1 MEVYISCDLSK
12 EEYKMKTRYLGKDI
26 FQVSAL
32 GLGCMGMSFAYGGAE
47 ESEAIKTIHAA
58 VDSGVTFLDSAEVYG
73 PYDNEV
79 LVGKAIKG
87 MRDKV
92 QIATKFGFRILPSGQ
107 GLERMAGVDS
117 RPEHIRE
124 AVEGSLK
131 RLNIETI
138 DLLYQHR
145 VDPSVPV
152 EDVVGTMVDLIK
164 EGKIRHIGLSEVSAD
179 TLRRACKIYPIT
191 AVQTEY
197 SLWTREP
204 EESILNACREL
215 GVGFVPYSPLGR
227 GFLTGKITDGSGFG
241 EDDFRRNLPR
251 FQQAAMQKN
260 QLLLEQLQDV
270 ADKYRCSLAQLA
282 LAWVMSKGEDIVPIP
297 GARKIA
303 HLQDNA
309 GAVSLNLSDSDIKFV
324 DHIFTPDNIQG
335 QRYNQSDFNLI
346 DK

>member
-1 MEVYISCDLSK
+1 
-12 EEYKMKTRYLGKDI
+12 MKTRYLGKEK

-47 ESEAIKTIHAA
+47 ESQAINTIHAA
-58 VDSGVTFLDSAEVYG
+58 VDMGVTFLDSAEVYG
-73 PYDNEV
+73 PFDNEV

-87 MRDKV
+87 IRDKV
-92 QIATKFGFRILPSGQ
+92 QIATKFGFRILPTGQ

-145 VDPSVPV
+145 VDPAVPV
-152 EDVVGTMVDLIK
+152 EEVVGTMADLVK
-164 EGKIRHIGLSEVSAD
+164 EGKIRHIGLSEVSAQ
-179 TLRRACKIYPIT
+179 TLRRACKVHPIT

-197 SLWTREP
+197 SLWAREP
-204 EESILNACREL
+204 EGGILKACREL

-227 GFLTGKITDGSGFG
+227 GFLTGKITDPSLFAA
-241 EDDFRRNLPR
+241 DDFRRNLPR
-251 FQQAAMQKN
+251 FQAETMRKN
-260 QLLLEQLQDV
+260 QQLLDRLQQV
-270 ADKYRCSLAQLA
+270 AGRYDATLAQMA

-297 GARKIA
+297 GARKIN
-303 HLQDNA
+303 HLRDNA
-309 GAVSLNLSDSDIKFV
+309 AAADIMLSPEDIHTI
-324 DHIFTPDNIQG
+324 DHIFAAENVAG
-335 QRYNQSDFNLI
+335 LRYNQGDFNLI

>member
-1 MEVYISCDLSK
+1 
-12 EEYKMKTRYLGKDI
+12 MKTRYLGKEK

-47 ESEAIKTIHAA
+47 ESQAINTIHAA
-58 VDSGVTFLDSAEVYG
+58 VDMGVTFLDSAEVYG
-73 PYDNEV
+73 PFDNEV

-87 MRDKV
+87 IRDKV
-92 QIATKFGFRILPSGQ
+92 QIATKFGFRILPTGQ

-145 VDPSVPV
+145 VDPAVPV
-152 EDVVGTMVDLIK
+152 EEVVGTMADLVK
-164 EGKIRHIGLSEVSAD
+164 EGKIRHIGLSEVSAQ
-179 TLRRACKIYPIT
+179 TLRRACKVHPIT

-204 EESILNACREL
+204 EGGILKACREL

-227 GFLTGKITDGSGFG
+227 GFLTGKITDPSLFAA
-241 EDDFRRNLPR
+241 DDFRRNLPR
-251 FQQAAMQKN
+251 FQAETMRKN
-260 QLLLEQLQDV
+260 QQLLDHLQQV
-270 ADKYRCSLAQLA
+270 AGRYNATLAQMA

-297 GARKIA
+297 GARKIN
-303 HLQDNA
+303 HLRDNA
-309 GAVSLNLSDSDIKFV
+309 AAADIMLSPEDILTI
-324 DHIFTPDNIQG
+324 DHIFAAENVAG
-335 QRYNQSDFNLI
+335 LRYNQGDFNLI

>member
-1 MEVYISCDLSK
+1 
-12 EEYKMKTRYLGKDI
+12 MKTRYLGKEK

-47 ESEAIKTIHAA
+47 ESQAINTIHAA
-58 VDSGVTFLDSAEVYG
+58 VDMGVTFLDSAEVYG
-73 PYDNEV
+73 PFDNEV

-87 MRDKV
+87 IRDKV
-92 QIATKFGFRILPSGQ
+92 QIATKFGFRILPTGQ

-145 VDPSVPV
+145 VDPAVPV
-152 EDVVGTMVDLIK
+152 EEVVGTMADLVK
-164 EGKIRHIGLSEVSAD
+164 EGKIRHIGLSEVSAQ
-179 TLRRACKIYPIT
+179 TLRRACKVHPIT

-204 EESILNACREL
+204 EGGILKACREL

-227 GFLTGKITDGSGFG
+227 GFLTGKITDPSLFAA
-241 EDDFRRNLPR
+241 DDFRRNLPR
-251 FQQAAMQKN
+251 FQAETMRKN
-260 QLLLEQLQDV
+260 QQLLDRLQQV
-270 ADKYRCSLAQLA
+270 AGRYDATLAQMA

-297 GARKIA
+297 GA
-303 HLQDNA
+303 
-309 GAVSLNLSDSDIKFV
+309 
-324 DHIFTPDNIQG
+324 
-335 QRYNQSDFNLI
+335 
-346 DK
+346 

>member
-1 MEVYISCDLSK
+1 
-12 EEYKMKTRYLGKDI
+12 MKTRYLGKEK

-32 GLGCMGMSFAYGGAE
+32 GLGCMGMSFAYGRAE
-47 ESEAIKTIHAA
+47 ESQAINTIHAA
-58 VDSGVTFLDSAEVYG
+58 VDMGVTFLDSAEVYG
-73 PYDNEV
+73 PFDNEV

-87 MRDKV
+87 IRDKV
-92 QIATKFGFRILPSGQ
+92 QIATKFGFRILPTGQ

-145 VDPSVPV
+145 VDPAVPV
-152 EDVVGTMVDLIK
+152 EEVVGTMADLVK
-164 EGKIRHIGLSEVSAD
+164 EGKIRHIGLSEVSAQ
-179 TLRRACKIYPIT
+179 TLRRACKVHPIT

-204 EESILNACREL
+204 EGGILKACREL

-227 GFLTGKITDGSGFG
+227 GFLTGKITDPSLFAA
-241 EDDFRRNLPR
+241 DDFRRNLPR
-251 FQQAAMQKN
+251 FQAETMRKN
-260 QLLLEQLQDV
+260 QQLLDRLQQV
-270 ADKYRCSLAQLA
+270 AGRYDATLAQMA

-297 GARKIA
+297 GARKIN
-303 HLQDNA
+303 HLRDNA
-309 GAVSLNLSDSDIKFV
+309 AAADIMLSPEDILTI
-324 DHIFTPDNIQG
+324 DHIFAAENVAG
-335 QRYNQSDFNLI
+335 LRYNQGDFNLI

>member
-1 MEVYISCDLSK
+1 
-12 EEYKMKTRYLGKDI
+12 MKTRYLGKEK

-47 ESEAIKTIHAA
+47 ESQAINTIHAA
-58 VDSGVTFLDSAEVYG
+58 VDMGVTFLDSAEVYG
-73 PYDNEV
+73 PFDNEV

-87 MRDKV
+87 IRDKV
-92 QIATKFGFRILPSGQ
+92 QIATKFGFRILPTGQ

-145 VDPSVPV
+145 VDPAVPV
-152 EDVVGTMVDLIK
+152 EEVVGTMADLVK
-164 EGKIRHIGLSEVSAD
+164 EGKIRHIGLSEVSAQ
-179 TLRRACKIYPIT
+179 TLRRACKVHPIT

-204 EESILNACREL
+204 EGGILKACREL

-227 GFLTGKITDGSGFG
+227 GFLTGKITDPSLFAA
-241 EDDFRRNLPR
+241 DDFRRNLPR
-251 FQQAAMQKN
+251 FQAETMRKN
-260 QLLLEQLQDV
+260 QQLLDRLQQV
-270 ADKYRCSLAQLA
+270 AGRYDATLAQMA
-282 LAWVMSKGEDIVPIP
+282 LAWVLSKGEDIVPIP
-297 GARKIA
+297 GARKIN
-303 HLQDNA
+303 HLRDNA
-309 GAVSLNLSDSDIKFV
+309 AAADIMLSPEDILTI
-324 DHIFTPDNIQG
+324 DHIFAAENVAG
-335 QRYNQSDFNLI
+335 LRYNQGDFNLI

>member
-1 MEVYISCDLSK
+1 
-12 EEYKMKTRYLGKDI
+12 MKTRYLGKEK

-47 ESEAIKTIHAA
+47 EPQAINTIHAA
-58 VDSGVTFLDSAEVYG
+58 VDMGVTFLDSAEVYG
-73 PYDNEV
+73 PFDNEV

-87 MRDKV
+87 IRDKV
-92 QIATKFGFRILPSGQ
+92 QIATKFGFRILPTGQ

-145 VDPSVPV
+145 VDPAVPV
-152 EDVVGTMVDLIK
+152 EEVVGTMADLVK
-164 EGKIRHIGLSEVSAD
+164 EGKIRHIGLSEVSAQ
-179 TLRRACKIYPIT
+179 TLRRACKVHPIT

-204 EESILNACREL
+204 EGGILKACREL

-227 GFLTGKITDGSGFG
+227 GFLTGKITDPSLFAA
-241 EDDFRRNLPR
+241 DDFRRNLPR
-251 FQQAAMQKN
+251 FQAETMRKN
-260 QLLLEQLQDV
+260 QQLLDRLQQV
-270 ADKYRCSLAQLA
+270 AGRYDATLAQMA

-297 GARKIA
+297 GARKIN
-303 HLQDNA
+303 HLRDNA
-309 GAVSLNLSDSDIKFV
+309 AAADIMLSPEDILTI
-324 DHIFTPDNIQG
+324 DHIFAAENVAG
-335 QRYNQSDFNLI
+335 LRYNQGDFNLI

>member
-1 MEVYISCDLSK
+1 
-12 EEYKMKTRYLGKDI
+12 MKTRYLGKEK

-47 ESEAIKTIHAA
+47 ESQAINTIHAA
-58 VDSGVTFLDSAEVYG
+58 VDMGVTFLDSAEVYG
-73 PYDNEV
+73 PFDNEV

-87 MRDKV
+87 IRDKV
-92 QIATKFGFRILPSGQ
+92 QIATKFGFRILPTGQ

-145 VDPSVPV
+145 VDPAVPV
-152 EDVVGTMVDLIK
+152 EEVVGTMADLVK
-164 EGKIRHIGLSEVSAD
+164 EGKIRHIGLSEVSAQ
-179 TLRRACKIYPIT
+179 TLRRACKVHPIT

-204 EESILNACREL
+204 EGGILKACREL

-227 GFLTGKITDGSGFG
+227 GFLTGKITDPSLFAA
-241 EDDFRRNLPR
+241 DDFRRNLPR
-251 FQQAAMQKN
+251 FQAETMRKN
-260 QLLLEQLQDV
+260 QQLLDRLQQV
-270 ADKYRCSLAQLA
+270 AGRYDATLAQMA

-297 GARKIA
+297 GARKIK
-303 HLQDNA
+303 HLRDNA
-309 GAVSLNLSDSDIKFV
+309 AAADIMLSPEDILTI
-324 DHIFTPDNIQG
+324 DHIFAAENVAG
-335 QRYNQSDFNLI
+335 LRYNQGDFNLI

>member
-1 MEVYISCDLSK
+1 
-12 EEYKMKTRYLGKDI
+12 MKTRYLGKEK

-47 ESEAIKTIHAA
+47 ESQAINTIHAA
-58 VDSGVTFLDSAEVYG
+58 VDMGVTFLDSAEVYG
-73 PYDNEV
+73 PFDNEV

-87 MRDKV
+87 IRDKV
-92 QIATKFGFRILPSGQ
+92 QIATKFGFRILPTGQ

-145 VDPSVPV
+145 VDPAVPV
-152 EDVVGTMVDLIK
+152 EEVVGTMADLVK
-164 EGKIRHIGLSEVSAD
+164 EGKIRHIGLSEVSAQ
-179 TLRRACKIYPIT
+179 TLRRACKVHPIT

-204 EESILNACREL
+204 EGGILKACREL

-227 GFLTGKITDGSGFG
+227 GFLTGKITDPSLFAA
-241 EDDFRRNLPR
+241 DDFRRNLPR
-251 FQQAAMQKN
+251 FQAETMRKNQQLLDHLQQAAGRY
-260 QLLLEQLQDV
+260 D
-270 ADKYRCSLAQLA
+270 ATLAQMA

-297 GARKIA
+297 GARKIN
-303 HLQDNA
+303 HLRDNA
-309 GAVSLNLSDSDIKFV
+309 AAADIMLSPEDILTI
-324 DHIFTPDNIQG
+324 DHIFAAENVAG
-335 QRYNQSDFNLI
+335 LRYNQGDFNLI

>member
-1 MEVYISCDLSK
+1 
-12 EEYKMKTRYLGKDI
+12 MKTRYLGKEK

-47 ESEAIKTIHAA
+47 ESQAINTIHAA
-58 VDSGVTFLDSAEVYG
+58 VDMGVTFLDSAEVYG
-73 PYDNEV
+73 PFDNEV

-87 MRDKV
+87 IRDKV
-92 QIATKFGFRILPSGQ
+92 QIATKFGFRILPTGQ

-145 VDPSVPV
+145 VDPAVPV
-152 EDVVGTMVDLIK
+152 EEVVGTMADLVK
-164 EGKIRHIGLSEVSAD
+164 EGKIRHIGLSEVSAQ
-179 TLRRACKIYPIT
+179 TLRRACKVHPIT

-204 EESILNACREL
+204 EGGILKACREL

-227 GFLTGKITDGSGFG
+227 GFLTGKITNPSLFAA
-241 EDDFRRNLPR
+241 DDFRRNLPR
-251 FQQAAMQKN
+251 FQAETMRKN
-260 QLLLEQLQDV
+260 QQLLDHLQQV
-270 ADKYRCSLAQLA
+270 AGRYDATLAQMA

-297 GARKIA
+297 GARKIN
-303 HLQDNA
+303 HLRDNA
-309 GAVSLNLSDSDIKFV
+309 AAADIMLSPEDILTI
-324 DHIFTPDNIQG
+324 DHIFAAENVAG
-335 QRYNQSDFNLI
+335 LRYNQGDFNLI

>member
-1 MEVYISCDLSK
+1 
-12 EEYKMKTRYLGKDI
+12 MKTRYLGKEK

-47 ESEAIKTIHAA
+47 ESQAINTIHAA
-58 VDSGVTFLDSAEVYG
+58 VDMGVTFLDSAEVYG
-73 PYDNEV
+73 PFDNEV

-87 MRDKV
+87 IRDKV
-92 QIATKFGFRILPSGQ
+92 QIATKFGFRILPTGQ

-145 VDPSVPV
+145 VDPAVPV
-152 EDVVGTMVDLIK
+152 EEVVGTMADLVK
-164 EGKIRHIGLSEVSAD
+164 EGKIRHIGLSEVSAQ
-179 TLRRACKIYPIT
+179 TLRRACKVHPIT

-204 EESILNACREL
+204 EGGILKACREL
-215 GVGFVPYSPLGR
+215 GVGFVPYSPLRR
-227 GFLTGKITDGSGFG
+227 GFLTGKITDPSLFAA
-241 EDDFRRNLPR
+241 DDFRRNLPR
-251 FQQAAMQKN
+251 FQAETMRKN
-260 QLLLEQLQDV
+260 QQLLDRLQEV
-270 ADKYRCSLAQLA
+270 AGRYDATLAQMA

-297 GARKIA
+297 GARKIN
-303 HLQDNA
+303 HLRDNA
-309 GAVSLNLSDSDIKFV
+309 AAADIMLSPEDIHTI
-324 DHIFTPDNIQG
+324 DHIFAAENVAG
-335 QRYNQSDFNLI
+335 LRYNQGDFNLI

>member
-1 MEVYISCDLSK
+1 
-12 EEYKMKTRYLGKDI
+12 MKTRYLGKEK
-26 FQVSAL
+26 FQLSAL

-47 ESEAIKTIHAA
+47 ESQAINTIHAA
-58 VDSGVTFLDSAEVYG
+58 VDMGVTFLDSAEVYG
-73 PYDNEV
+73 PFDNEV

-87 MRDKV
+87 IRDKV
-92 QIATKFGFRILPSGQ
+92 QIATKFGFRILPTGQ

-145 VDPSVPV
+145 VDPAVPV
-152 EDVVGTMVDLIK
+152 EEVVGTMADLVK
-164 EGKIRHIGLSEVSAD
+164 EGKIRHIGLSEVSAQ
-179 TLRRACKIYPIT
+179 TLRRACKVHPIT

-204 EESILNACREL
+204 EDGILKACREL

-227 GFLTGKITDGSGFG
+227 GFLTGKITDPSLFAA
-241 EDDFRRNLPR
+241 DDFRRNLPR
-251 FQQAAMQKN
+251 FQAETMRKN
-260 QLLLEQLQDV
+260 QQLLDRLQQV
-270 ADKYRCSLAQLA
+270 AGRYDATLAQMA

-297 GARKIA
+297 GARKIN
-303 HLQDNA
+303 HLRDNA
-309 GAVSLNLSDSDIKFV
+309 AAADIMLSPEDILTI
-324 DHIFTPDNIQG
+324 DHIFAAENVAG
-335 QRYNQSDFNLI
+335 LRYNQGDFNLI

>member
-1 MEVYISCDLSK
+1 
-12 EEYKMKTRYLGKDI
+12 MKTRYLGKEK

-47 ESEAIKTIHAA
+47 ESQAINTIHAA
-58 VDSGVTFLDSAEVYG
+58 VDMGVTFLDSAEVYG
-73 PYDNEV
+73 PFDNEV

-87 MRDKV
+87 IRDKV
-92 QIATKFGFRILPSGQ
+92 QIATKFGFRILPTGQ

-145 VDPSVPV
+145 VDPAVPV
-152 EDVVGTMVDLIK
+152 EEVVGTMADLVK
-164 EGKIRHIGLSEVSAD
+164 EGKIRHIGLSEVSAQ
-179 TLRRACKIYPIT
+179 TLRRACKVHPIT

-204 EESILNACREL
+204 EGGILKACREL

-227 GFLTGKITDGSGFG
+227 GFLTGKITDPSLFAA
-241 EDDFRRNLPR
+241 DDFRRNLPR
-251 FQQAAMQKN
+251 FQAETMRKN
-260 QLLLEQLQDV
+260 QQLLDRLQQV
-270 ADKYRCSLAQLA
+270 AGRYDATLAQMA

-297 GARKIA
+297 GARKIN
-303 HLQDNA
+303 HLRDNA
-309 GAVSLNLSDSDIKFV
+309 AAADIMLSPEDILAI
-324 DHIFTPDNIQG
+324 DHIFAAENVAG
-335 QRYNQSDFNLI
+335 LRYNQGDFNLI

>member
-1 MEVYISCDLSK
+1 
-12 EEYKMKTRYLGKDI
+12 MKTRYLGKEK

-47 ESEAIKTIHAA
+47 ESQAINTIHAA
-58 VDSGVTFLDSAEVYG
+58 VDMGVTFLDSAEVYG
-73 PYDNEV
+73 PFDNEV

-87 MRDKV
+87 IRDKV
-92 QIATKFGFRILPSGQ
+92 QIATKFGFRILPTGQ

-145 VDPSVPV
+145 VDPAVPV
-152 EDVVGTMVDLIK
+152 EEVVGTMADLVK
-164 EGKIRHIGLSEVSAD
+164 EGKLRHIGLSEVSAQ
-179 TLRRACKIYPIT
+179 TLRRACKVHPIT

-204 EESILNACREL
+204 EGGILKACREL

-227 GFLTGKITDGSGFG
+227 GFLTGKITDPSLFAA
-241 EDDFRRNLPR
+241 DDFRRNLPR
-251 FQQAAMQKN
+251 FQAETMRKN
-260 QLLLEQLQDV
+260 QQLLDRLQQV
-270 ADKYRCSLAQLA
+270 AGRYDATLAQMA

-297 GARKIA
+297 GARKIN
-303 HLQDNA
+303 HLRDNA
-309 GAVSLNLSDSDIKFV
+309 AAADIMLSPEDILAI
-324 DHIFTPDNIQG
+324 DHIFAAENVAG
-335 QRYNQSDFNLI
+335 LRYNQGDFNLI

>member
-1 MEVYISCDLSK
+1 
-12 EEYKMKTRYLGKDI
+12 MKTRYLGKEK

-47 ESEAIKTIHAA
+47 ESQAINTIHAA
-58 VDSGVTFLDSAEVYG
+58 VDMGVTFLDSAEVYG
-73 PYDNEV
+73 PFDNEV

-87 MRDKV
+87 IRDKV
-92 QIATKFGFRILPSGQ
+92 QIATKFGFRILPTGQ

-145 VDPSVPV
+145 VDPAVPV
-152 EDVVGTMVDLIK
+152 EEVVGTMADLVK
-164 EGKIRHIGLSEVSAD
+164 EGKIRHIGLSEVSAQ
-179 TLRRACKIYPIT
+179 TLRRACKVHPIA

-204 EESILNACREL
+204 EGGILKACREL

-227 GFLTGKITDGSGFG
+227 GFLTGKITDPSLFAA
-241 EDDFRRNLPR
+241 DDFRRNLPR
-251 FQQAAMQKN
+251 FQAETMRKN
-260 QLLLEQLQDV
+260 QQLLDHLQQV
-270 ADKYRCSLAQLA
+270 AGRYDATLAQMA

-297 GARKIA
+297 GARKIN
-303 HLQDNA
+303 HLRDNA
-309 GAVSLNLSDSDIKFV
+309 AAADIMLSPEDILTI
-324 DHIFTPDNIQG
+324 DHIFAAENVAG
-335 QRYNQSDFNLI
+335 LRYNQGDFNLI

>member
-1 MEVYISCDLSK
+1 
-12 EEYKMKTRYLGKDI
+12 MKTRYLGKEK

-47 ESEAIKTIHAA
+47 ESQAINTIHAA
-58 VDSGVTFLDSAEVYG
+58 VDMGVTFLDSAEVYG
-73 PYDNEV
+73 PFDNEV

-87 MRDKV
+87 IRDKV
-92 QIATKFGFRILPSGQ
+92 QIATKFGFRILPTGQ

-145 VDPSVPV
+145 VDPAVPV
-152 EDVVGTMVDLIK
+152 EEVVGTMADLVK
-164 EGKIRHIGLSEVSAD
+164 EGKIRHIGLSEVSAQ
-179 TLRRACKIYPIT
+179 TLRRACKVHPIT
-191 AVQTEY
+191 AVQTEN

-204 EESILNACREL
+204 EGGILKACREL

-227 GFLTGKITDGSGFG
+227 GFLTGKITDPSLFAA
-241 EDDFRRNLPR
+241 DDFRRNLPR
-251 FQQAAMQKN
+251 FQAETMRKN
-260 QLLLEQLQDV
+260 QQLLDRLQEV
-270 ADKYRCSLAQLA
+270 AGRYDATLAQMA

-297 GARKIA
+297 GARKIN
-303 HLQDNA
+303 HLRDNA
-309 GAVSLNLSDSDIKFV
+309 AAADIMLSPEDIHTI
-324 DHIFTPDNIQG
+324 DHIFAAENVAG
-335 QRYNQSDFNLI
+335 LRYNQGDFNLI

>member
-1 MEVYISCDLSK
+1 M
-12 EEYKMKTRYLGKDI
+12 
-26 FQVSAL
+26 

-47 ESEAIKTIHAA
+47 ESQAINTIHAA
-58 VDSGVTFLDSAEVYG
+58 VDMGVTFLDSAEVYG
-73 PYDNEV
+73 PFDNEV

-87 MRDKV
+87 IRDKV
-92 QIATKFGFRILPSGQ
+92 QIATKFGFRILPTGQ

-145 VDPSVPV
+145 VDPAVPV
-152 EDVVGTMVDLIK
+152 EEVVGTMADLVK
-164 EGKIRHIGLSEVSAD
+164 EGKIRHIGLSEVSAQ
-179 TLRRACKIYPIT
+179 TLRRACKVHPIT

-204 EESILNACREL
+204 EGGILKACREL

-227 GFLTGKITDGSGFG
+227 GFLTGKITDPSLFAA
-241 EDDFRRNLPR
+241 DDFRRNLPR
-251 FQQAAMQKN
+251 FQAETMRKN
-260 QLLLEQLQDV
+260 QQLLDRLQDV
-270 ADKYRCSLAQLA
+270 AGRYDATLAQMA

-297 GARKIA
+297 GARKIN
-303 HLQDNA
+303 HLRDNA
-309 GAVSLNLSDSDIKFV
+309 AAADIMLSPEDIHTI
-324 DHIFTPDNIQG
+324 DHIFAAENVAG
-335 QRYNQSDFNLI
+335 LRYNQGDFNLI

>member
-1 MEVYISCDLSK
+1 
-12 EEYKMKTRYLGKDI
+12 MKTRYLGKEK

-47 ESEAIKTIHAA
+47 ESQAINTIHAA
-58 VDSGVTFLDSAEVYG
+58 VDMGVTFLDSAEVYG
-73 PYDNEV
+73 PFDNEV

-87 MRDKV
+87 IRDKV
-92 QIATKFGFRILPSGQ
+92 QIATKFGFRILPTGQ

-145 VDPSVPV
+145 VDPAVPV
-152 EDVVGTMVDLIK
+152 EEVVGTMADLVK
-164 EGKIRHIGLSEVSAD
+164 EGKIRHIGLSEVSAQ
-179 TLRRACKIYPIT
+179 TLRRACKVHPIT

-204 EESILNACREL
+204 EGGILKACREL

-227 GFLTGKITDGSGFG
+227 GFLTGKITDPSLFAA
-241 EDDFRRNLPR
+241 DDFRRNLPR
-251 FQQAAMQKN
+251 FQAETMRKN
-260 QLLLEQLQDV
+260 QQLLDRLQEV
-270 ADKYRCSLAQLA
+270 AGRYDATLAQMA
-282 LAWVMSKGEDIVPIP
+282 LAWVMSKGEAIVPIP
-297 GARKIA
+297 GARKIN
-303 HLQDNA
+303 HLRDNA
-309 GAVSLNLSDSDIKFV
+309 AAADIMLSPEDILTI
-324 DHIFTPDNIQG
+324 DHIFAAENVAG
-335 QRYNQSDFNLI
+335 LRYNQGDFNLI

>member
-1 MEVYISCDLSK
+1 
-12 EEYKMKTRYLGKDI
+12 MKTRYLGKEK

-47 ESEAIKTIHAA
+47 ESQAINTIHAA
-58 VDSGVTFLDSAEVYG
+58 VDMGVTFLDSAEVYG
-73 PYDNEV
+73 PFDNEV

-87 MRDKV
+87 IRDKV
-92 QIATKFGFRILPSGQ
+92 QIATKFGFRILPTGQ

-145 VDPSVPV
+145 VDPAVPV
-152 EDVVGTMVDLIK
+152 EEVVGTMADLVK
-164 EGKIRHIGLSEVSAD
+164 EGKIRHIGLSEVSAQ
-179 TLRRACKIYPIT
+179 TLRRACKVHPIP
-191 AVQTEY
+191 AVQTEV

-204 EESILNACREL
+204 EGGILKACREL

-227 GFLTGKITDGSGFG
+227 GFLTGKITDPSLFAA
-241 EDDFRRNLPR
+241 DDFRRNLPR
-251 FQQAAMQKN
+251 FQAETMRKN
-260 QLLLEQLQDV
+260 QQLLDHLQQV
-270 ADKYRCSLAQLA
+270 AGRYDATLAQMA

-297 GARKIA
+297 GARKIN
-303 HLQDNA
+303 HLRDNA
-309 GAVSLNLSDSDIKFV
+309 AAADIMLSPEDILTI
-324 DHIFTPDNIQG
+324 DHIFAAENVAG
-335 QRYNQSDFNLI
+335 LRYNQGDFNLI

>member
-1 MEVYISCDLSK
+1 
-12 EEYKMKTRYLGKDI
+12 MKTRYLGKEK

-47 ESEAIKTIHAA
+47 ESQAINTIHAA
-58 VDSGVTFLDSAEVYG
+58 VDMGVTFLDSAEVYG
-73 PYDNEV
+73 PFDNEV

-87 MRDKV
+87 IRDKV
-92 QIATKFGFRILPSGQ
+92 QIATKFGFRILPTGQ

-145 VDPSVPV
+145 VDPAVPV
-152 EDVVGTMVDLIK
+152 EEVVGTMADLVK
-164 EGKIRHIGLSEVSAD
+164 EGKIRHIGLSEVSAQ
-179 TLRRACKIYPIT
+179 TLRRACKVHPIT

-204 EESILNACREL
+204 EGGILKACREL

-227 GFLTGKITDGSGFG
+227 GFLTGKITDPSLFAA
-241 EDDFRRNLPR
+241 DDFRRNLPR
-251 FQQAAMQKN
+251 FQAETMRKN
-260 QLLLEQLQDV
+260 QQLLDRLQDV
-270 ADKYRCSLAQLA
+270 AGRYDATLAQMA

-297 GARKIA
+297 GARKIN
-303 HLQDNA
+303 HLRDNA
-309 GAVSLNLSDSDIKFV
+309 AAADIMLSPEDIHTI
-324 DHIFTPDNIQG
+324 DHIFAAENVAG
-335 QRYNQSDFNLI
+335 LRYNQGDFNLI

>member
-1 MEVYISCDLSK
+1 V
-12 EEYKMKTRYLGKDI
+12 KTRYLGKEK

-47 ESEAIKTIHAA
+47 ESQAINTIHAA
-58 VDSGVTFLDSAEVYG
+58 VDMGVTFLDSAEVYG
-73 PYDNEV
+73 PFDNEV

-87 MRDKV
+87 IRDKV
-92 QIATKFGFRILPSGQ
+92 QIATKFGFRILPTGQ

-145 VDPSVPV
+145 VDPAVPV
-152 EDVVGTMVDLIK
+152 EEVVGTMADLVK
-164 EGKIRHIGLSEVSAD
+164 EGKIRHIGLSEVSAQ
-179 TLRRACKIYPIT
+179 TLRRACKVHPIT

-204 EESILNACREL
+204 EGGILKACREL

-227 GFLTGKITDGSGFG
+227 GFLTGKITDPSLFAA
-241 EDDFRRNLPR
+241 DDFRRNLPR
-251 FQQAAMQKN
+251 FQAETMRKN
-260 QLLLEQLQDV
+260 QQLLDHLQQV
-270 ADKYRCSLAQLA
+270 AGRYDATLAQMA
-282 LAWVMSKGEDIVPIP
+282 LAWVSKGEDIVPIP
-297 GARKIA
+297 GARKIN
-303 HLQDNA
+303 HLRDNA
-309 GAVSLNLSDSDIKFV
+309 AAADIMLSPEDILTI
-324 DHIFTPDNIQG
+324 DHIFAAENVAG
-335 QRYNQSDFNLI
+335 LRYNQGDFNLI

>member
-1 MEVYISCDLSK
+1 
-12 EEYKMKTRYLGKDI
+12 MKTRYLGKEK

-47 ESEAIKTIHAA
+47 ESQAINTIHAA
-58 VDSGVTFLDSAEVYG
+58 VDMGVTFLDSAEVYG
-73 PYDNEV
+73 PFDNEV

-87 MRDKV
+87 IRDKV
-92 QIATKFGFRILPSGQ
+92 QIATKFGFRILPTGQ

-145 VDPSVPV
+145 VDPAVPV
-152 EDVVGTMVDLIK
+152 EEVVGTMADLVK
-164 EGKIRHIGLSEVSAD
+164 EGKIRHIGLSEVSAQ
-179 TLRRACKIYPIT
+179 TLRRACKVHPIT

-204 EESILNACREL
+204 EGGILKACREL

-227 GFLTGKITDGSGFG
+227 GFLTGKITDPSVFAA
-241 EDDFRRNLPR
+241 DDFRRNLPR
-251 FQQAAMQKN
+251 FQAETMRKN
-260 QLLLEQLQDV
+260 QQLLDHLQQV
-270 ADKYRCSLAQLA
+270 VGRYEATLAQMA

-297 GARKIA
+297 GARKIN
-303 HLQDNA
+303 HLRDNA
-309 GAVSLNLSDSDIKFV
+309 AAADIMLSPEDILTI
-324 DHIFTPDNIQG
+324 DHIFAAENVAG
-335 QRYNQSDFNLI
+335 LRYNQGDFNLI

>member
-1 MEVYISCDLSK
+1 
-12 EEYKMKTRYLGKDI
+12 MKTRYLGKEK

-47 ESEAIKTIHAA
+47 ESQAINTIHAA
-58 VDSGVTFLDSAEVYG
+58 VDMGVTVLDSAEVYG
-73 PYDNEV
+73 PFDNEV

-87 MRDKV
+87 IRDKV
-92 QIATKFGFRILPSGQ
+92 QIATKFGFRILPTGQ

-145 VDPSVPV
+145 VDPAVPV
-152 EDVVGTMVDLIK
+152 EEVVGTMADLVK
-164 EGKIRHIGLSEVSAD
+164 EGKIRHIGLSEVSAQ
-179 TLRRACKIYPIT
+179 TLRRACKVHPIT

-204 EESILNACREL
+204 EGGILKACREL

-227 GFLTGKITDGSGFG
+227 GFLTGKITDPSLFAA
-241 EDDFRRNLPR
+241 DDFRRNLPR
-251 FQQAAMQKN
+251 FQAETMRKN
-260 QLLLEQLQDV
+260 QQLLDHLQQV
-270 ADKYRCSLAQLA
+270 AGRYDATLAQMA

-297 GARKIA
+297 GARKIN
-303 HLQDNA
+303 HLRDNA
-309 GAVSLNLSDSDIKFV
+309 AAADIMLSPEDILNI
-324 DHIFTPDNIQG
+324 DHIFAAENVAG
-335 QRYNQSDFNLI
+335 LRYNQGDFNLI

>member
-1 MEVYISCDLSK
+1 
-12 EEYKMKTRYLGKDI
+12 MKTRYLGKEK

-47 ESEAIKTIHAA
+47 ESQAINTIHAA
-58 VDSGVTFLDSAEVYG
+58 VDMGVTFLDSAEVYG
-73 PYDNEV
+73 PFDNEV

-87 MRDKV
+87 IRDKV
-92 QIATKFGFRILPSGQ
+92 QIATKFGFRILPTGQ

-131 RLNIETI
+131 RLNIKTI

-145 VDPSVPV
+145 VDPAVPV
-152 EDVVGTMVDLIK
+152 EEVVGTMADLVK
-164 EGKIRHIGLSEVSAD
+164 EGKIRHIGLSEVSAQ
-179 TLRRACKIYPIT
+179 TLRRACKVHPIT

-204 EESILNACREL
+204 EGGILKACREL

-227 GFLTGKITDGSGFG
+227 GFLTGKITDPSLFAA
-241 EDDFRRNLPR
+241 DDFRRNLPR
-251 FQQAAMQKN
+251 FQAETMRKN
-260 QLLLEQLQDV
+260 QQLLDRLQQV
-270 ADKYRCSLAQLA
+270 AGRYDATLAQMA

-297 GARKIA
+297 GARKIN
-303 HLQDNA
+303 HLRDNA
-309 GAVSLNLSDSDIKFV
+309 AAADIMLSPEDILTI
-324 DHIFTPDNIQG
+324 DHIFAAENVAG
-335 QRYNQSDFNLI
+335 LRYNQGDFNLI

>member
-1 MEVYISCDLSK
+1 
-12 EEYKMKTRYLGKDI
+12 MKTRYLGKEK
-26 FQVSAL
+26 FRVSAL

-47 ESEAIKTIHAA
+47 ESQAINTIHAA
-58 VDSGVTFLDSAEVYG
+58 VDMGVTFLDSAEVYG
-73 PYDNEV
+73 PFDNEV

-87 MRDKV
+87 IRDKV
-92 QIATKFGFRILPSGQ
+92 QIATKFGFRILPTGQ

-145 VDPSVPV
+145 VDPAVPV
-152 EDVVGTMVDLIK
+152 EEVVGTMADLVK
-164 EGKIRHIGLSEVSAD
+164 EGKIRHIGLSEVSAQ
-179 TLRRACKIYPIT
+179 TLRRACKVHPIT

-204 EESILNACREL
+204 EDGILKACREL

-227 GFLTGKITDGSGFG
+227 GFLTGKITDPSLFAA
-241 EDDFRRNLPR
+241 DDFRRNLPR
-251 FQQAAMQKN
+251 FQAETMRKN
-260 QLLLEQLQDV
+260 QQLLDRLQQV
-270 ADKYRCSLAQLA
+270 AGRYDATLAQMA

-297 GARKIA
+297 GARKIN
-303 HLQDNA
+303 HLRDNA
-309 GAVSLNLSDSDIKFV
+309 AAADIMLSPEDILTI
-324 DHIFTPDNIQG
+324 DHIFAAENVAG
-335 QRYNQSDFNLI
+335 LRYNQGDFNLI

>member
-1 MEVYISCDLSK
+1 
-12 EEYKMKTRYLGKDI
+12 MKTRYLGKEK
-26 FQVSAL
+26 FHVSAL

-47 ESEAIKTIHAA
+47 ESQAINTIHAA
-58 VDSGVTFLDSAEVYG
+58 VDMGVTFLDSAEVYG
-73 PYDNEV
+73 PFDNEV

-87 MRDKV
+87 IRDKV
-92 QIATKFGFRILPSGQ
+92 QIATKFGFRILPTGQ

-145 VDPSVPV
+145 VDPAVPV
-152 EDVVGTMVDLIK
+152 EEVVGTMADLVK
-164 EGKIRHIGLSEVSAD
+164 EGKIRHIGLSEVSAQ
-179 TLRRACKIYPIT
+179 TLRRACKVHPIT

-204 EESILNACREL
+204 EGGILKACREL

-227 GFLTGKITDGSGFG
+227 GFLTGKITDPSLFAA
-241 EDDFRRNLPR
+241 DDFRRNLPR
-251 FQQAAMQKN
+251 FQAETMRKN
-260 QLLLEQLQDV
+260 QQLLDHLQQV
-270 ADKYRCSLAQLA
+270 AGRYDATLAQMA

-297 GARKIA
+297 GARKIN
-303 HLQDNA
+303 HLRDNA
-309 GAVSLNLSDSDIKFV
+309 AAADIMLSPEDILTI
-324 DHIFTPDNIQG
+324 DHIFAAENVAG
-335 QRYNQSDFNLI
+335 LRYNQGDFNLI
-346 DK
+346 DQ

>member
-1 MEVYISCDLSK
+1 
-12 EEYKMKTRYLGKDI
+12 MKTRYLGKEK

-47 ESEAIKTIHAA
+47 ESQAINTIHAA
-58 VDSGVTFLDSAEVYG
+58 VDMGVTFLDSAEVYG
-73 PYDNEV
+73 PFDNEV

-87 MRDKV
+87 IRDKV
-92 QIATKFGFRILPSGQ
+92 QIATKFGFRILPTGQ

-124 AVEGSLK
+124 SVEGSLK

-145 VDPSVPV
+145 VDPAVPV
-152 EDVVGTMVDLIK
+152 EDVVGTMADLVK
-164 EGKIRHIGLSEVSAD
+164 EGKIRHIGLSEVSAQ
-179 TLRRACKIYPIT
+179 TLRRACKVHPIT

-204 EESILNACREL
+204 EAGILNACREL

-227 GFLTGKITDGSGFG
+227 GFLTGKITDPDVFA

-251 FQQAAMQKN
+251 FQAETMRKN
-260 QLLLEQLQDV
+260 QLLLERLQQV
-270 ADKYRCSLAQLA
+270 ATRYDATLAQIA

-303 HLQDNA
+303 HLRDNA
-309 GAVSLNLSDSDIKFV
+309 GAANITLSPEDILTIE
-324 DHIFTPDNIQG
+324 DIFTPDNVTG
-335 QRYNQSDFNLI
+335 LRYNQGDFNLI
-346 DK
+346 EK